1 MTPRAQLPSRGHVA
15 APRQPGRARMPA
27 QARTGRGGTV
37 PTAARRKRSKELR
50 ACAIAGCT
58 KFTDKI
64 IELKPELEKCYLPC
78 KSRTYLNDLN
88 NKNVI
93 TILRQIVR
101 PHGYLVYSRE
111 KYIRG
116 DKFII
121 YQLISSEQR
130 YYRPMAIDNTLI
142 STS

>member
-1 MTPRAQLPSRGHVA
+1 MTSKNQLFKITPSFELVLKIIKTFGLSDFNDKRNFSRRDLSVL
-15 APRQPGRARMPA
+15 
-27 QARTGRGGTV
+27 GTV
-37 PTAARRKRSKELR
+37 E
-50 ACAIAGCT
+50 
-58 KFTDKI
+58 KI

-93 TILRQIVR
+93 TILRQIVK

-121 YQLISSEQR
+121 YQLIPSEQIN
-130 YYRPMAIDNTLI
+130 YRPMTNINDLDDIKKAIVTFD
-142 STS
+142 